1 MIQKGYKVNFM
12 IDNLPVIEIID
23 DQEVDIGFSLGYEEN
38 KKLYINNHIRFYID
52 YISNDDGETYKIV
65 GFYVEPMR

>member
-52 YISNDDGETYKIV
+52 
-65 GFYVEPMR
+65 